1 MSSDGKQGIGI
12 NGFGRLGQLVL
23 RMALQREGRVAAVN
37 DPDVTIEQMAELLQ
51 ADDTEV
57 RTPLRSLTTGQG
69 EVRVER
75 GRLVVDG
82 QAIAV
87 YQVRGRAAG

>member
-23 RMALQREGRVAAVN
+23 RMALQREGKVVAVN
-37 DPDVTIEQMAELLQ
+37 DPNVTIEQMAQLLQ
-51 ADDTEV
+51 ADDSEV
-57 RTPLRSLTTGQG
+57 GTTRGSLMAAQG

-75 GRLVVDG
+75 GRLVVEG
-82 QAIAV
+82 QAITV
-87 YQVRGRAAG
+87 FQVQGRAAG